1 MSPSR
6 RTLLAAAGA
15 GLAGLEVSGAAPC
28 STDATGSRDV
38 ALLCSV
44 SAEASDAL
52 MRGDVDRYRE
62 LVPMAHDF
70 TLMSPFGGKPSKGRT
85 TQAQWDGMRTFFRN
99 GALSMELV
107 HAYAA
112 RDMVVLAVIEHA
124 RGVEVGGLPPQ
135 DWMLRVT
142 LVYRREGSRSDWV
155 LAHRHADPL
164 GPGISVAEAA
174 RLASAK

>member
-6 RTLLAAAGA
+6 RALLAGAGA
-15 GLAGLEVSGAAPC
+15 GLATLESTGAEPC
-28 STDATGSRDV
+28 SKDSGSPRDV
-38 ALLCSV
+38 ALLFKL
-44 SAEASDAL
+44 SADANDAL

-85 TQAQWDGMRTFFRN
+85 TEAQWEAMRTFFRH
-99 GALSMELV
+99 GRLSMELV

-112 RDMVVLAVIEHA
+112 KDMVVLAVIEHA
-124 RGVEVGGLPPQ
+124 QGLEVGSLPPQ

-142 LVYRREGSRSDWV
+142 LVYRRENSRWV

-164 GPGISVAEAA
+164 GAGISVAEAA
-174 RLASAK
+174 GLARAR